1 MKHSEALEIAER
13 VKERLTPHCERI
25 EIAGSIRRKKPE
37 VKDIE
42 IVAIPLPYENNG
54 MFVSG
59 IAEIVNGW
67 QKVKGELGPE
77 CKYTQR
83 VLPEGIKLD
92 LFFAT
97 KENWGWIYALRTG
110 SSDYNFRYLEAMK
123 RKGYRAVNGEI
134 LNQWL
139 KPVIVGTEESFF
151 DTIDLDFV
159 PPEHRNVV

>member
-1 MKHSEALEIAER
+1 MKHSEALIIAQE
-13 VKERLTPHCERI
+13 VKEKLAPHCSKI
-25 EIAGSIRRKKPE
+25 EIAGSIRRLKPE

-59 IAEIVNGW
+59 IAEVVNNW

-97 KENWGWIYALRTG
+97 EDNWGWIYALRTG
-110 SSDYNFRYLEAMK
+110 SSDYNFRYLDAMK
-123 RKGYRAVNGEI
+123 ASGFRAVNGQI
-134 LNQWL
+134 LNAFG
-139 KPVIVGTEESFF
+139 KPMVIADERQFF
-151 DTIDLDFV
+151 DLINLDFV